1 MKTLLRNA
9 AAVITACAAALTWAA
24 TPVSAQPAGNVVL
37 FGDSYT
43 SNPDQYRNSLLNVTG
58 SSRMSSG
65 SSARLLGSYPSQAA
79 CLQGPDN
86 WPRQLQARTGAAVAD
101 WSCTGHTSGD
111 LPGHV
116 DMAVRAGDLN
126 RNTRAVALAVGF
138 NDHWRPLIDAPGT
151 RYDAAAV
158 RDNYFRN
165 MHAAVAKVRAAAPR
179 AKIIVPGMLSVT
191 GGPRGGLCVVNV
203 LPNMPLGVPAPHVR
217 QWEERTQDY
226 QRELARQTGATFIDI
241 RAMSTGHSTCA
252 PDSQRW
258 VAGLIDTTTAD
269 YNMALHPSRA
279 GSAFVA
285 QQVARAL

>member
-1 MKTLLRNA
+1 MRPLLRKIA
-9 AAVITACAAALTWAA
+9 ASVAVCATVVAGTITPA
-24 TPVSAQPAGNVVL
+24 VAQPAGNVVI

-43 SNPDQYRNSLLNVTG
+43 SNPDQYRNSALNLAG
-58 SSRMSSG
+58 SSQLSSG
-65 SSARLLGSYPSQAA
+65 SSERLVASYPSQAG

-86 WPRQLQARTGAAVAD
+86 WPRQLQALTGLDVAD
-101 WSCTGHTSGD
+101 WSCTGHRSAS

-116 DMAVRAGDLN
+116 DLAVRAGDLN
-126 RNTRAVALAVGF
+126 ADTRAVTLAVGF
-138 NDHWRPLIDAPGT
+138 NDHWRPLVESPGAP
-151 RYDAAAV
+151 YNAEAV

-165 MHAAVAKVRAAAPR
+165 MHEAVAKVRASAPR

-191 GGPRGGLCVVNV
+191 GGPRGGLCVVNA
-203 LPNMPLGVPAPHVR
+203 LPNLPLGVPAPHVR

-241 RAMSTGHSTCA
+241 RAMSTSHSTCA

-279 GSAFVA
+279 GSAFIA